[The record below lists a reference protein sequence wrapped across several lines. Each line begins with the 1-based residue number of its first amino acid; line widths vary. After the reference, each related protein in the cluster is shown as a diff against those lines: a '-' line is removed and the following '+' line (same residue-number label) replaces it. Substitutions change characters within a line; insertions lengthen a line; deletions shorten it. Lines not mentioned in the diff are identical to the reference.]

1 MFQTFELVYI
11 SLIFLKGYYNVFY
24 LRLKCKN
31 FIKDS
36 NFLFFLITS
45 NYEQTDKLQK
55 DAGKK
60 MKRELVFFF
69 FPWKEVSR
77 GY

>member
-1 MFQTFELVYI
+1 M
-11 SLIFLKGYYNVFY
+11 GYYNVFY

-45 NYEQTDKLQK
+45 TYEQTDKLQK

-60 MKRELVFFF
+60 
-69 FPWKEVSR
+69 WKEK
-77 GY
+77 